1 MDTHENHLTVQR
13 RGTIALPPALRRRH
27 HLDQPGSQLR
37 VVERDDG
44 VIELHPVVSVPAS
57 QAWFWSDR
65 WQALEHKADA
75 DVAAGRTAVSD
86 GPDEL
91 LAELDRD

>member
-1 MDTHENHLTVQR
+1 MDTQETHLTVQR

-57 QAWFWSDR
+57 QAWFWTDR
-65 WQALEHKADA
+65 WQALEHEADT

-86 GPDEL
+86 GPDEFF
-91 LAELDRD
+91 AELDRD